1 MFNNQN
7 TNIMKKIF
15 LLIPVLALSLL
26 VNAANKTTIDNTSAD
41 ALRLALYY
49 SSEGDTIVMAGGTYV
64 ESKSDYI
71 AWKRSNVVIAEKGET
86 VIIKPHVSFRVRNG
100 ARAELI
106 GVKIDASELTNEGNY
121 EDIFQAGD
129 ANEGNRLIIEGCE
142 IYGNVAKT
150 MVRCASDKKL
160 DSLIINNCYIHN
172 NAEATLRLQ
181 STSLKGVVITNTTI
195 ANVANG
201 GSFWCAPIDISS
213 SAADAKVIVDH
224 CTFYHNTSISSSYAD
239 VTVGVDGSATSDV
252 TITNCI
258 FAQPESYS
266 GSRAINLVNGGIVR
280 NCLTFNYTKSTNGIQ
295 GATVENCIAVDP
307 LFTDAAHGDYS
318 FVGNWTT
325 TPPTISPARGA
336 ATDGSDLGDP
346 RWYSAEVL
354 PETNFVAPYAFVGD
368 KAKLSGNIWYDDV
381 NDYLYG
387 DGEHNKVYGTA
398 KWKIHATRACAVKA
412 TLNMTDGSSSGH
424 IFRVEILD
432 ATGNQVDVVAEP
444 AQSDDDGD
452 IDLPNPLSFPAAGD
466 YTIIL
471 HNDQEWSS
479 AKINSI
485 TLVYVGGAVVT
496 VPAEELLGSEAVLV
510 DAGHLK
516 VSKLANGDLKYGD
529 NGEPLKEYVYWNIN
543 ATKAG
548 NMAVTLNVV
557 APGEGSPSGH
567 NFLVELYSNL
577 SESRIASVAEL
588 AQTSA
593 TGEINLPALEIPAA
607 GNYIIKLTNQT
618 QWSSAI
624 LHSIEFEYIGG
635 ERIEIP
641 TNELLGEDAV
651 LVNDGNLK
659 VSKATNGDLKYG
671 DNGSP
676 LGEYVYWN
684 INASKAGNMKV
695 TLNVVAPGE
704 GDPSGHQFL
713 VELYSDLSASPISTT
728 AEVASTSATG
738 ARALPDAI
746 NIPATGNY
754 IIKLTN
760 QKQWSSAILHSI
772 KFEYLGGAIIEIPAN
787 QLLGEEAVIVD
798 EGHKKVYKLANG
810 DLQYDD
816 NNTPLGE
823 YVYWNVS
830 ATEIGM
836 MQVTLNLDPVTSSG
850 HNYRVELYD
859 GSTLKDY
866 SEELESDAS
875 GDAVHS
881 KGDVPL
887 TKKMSIPAVGEY
899 TIKLINRTKYSSMV
913 LKGITL
919 TPVCVTLDE
928 GAENNSVISAAVS
941 AGGST
946 DVKLTRTLTSGMY
959 NTICLPFAVSADEL
973 NRVFGEGNV
982 KKLSSSTLAG
992 DVLDIALEEVTSM
1005 EAGKPYLVKPAANIV
1020 NPKFLNVEV
1029 TTATPVEVKEGPTTF
1044 KGTFI
1049 KSSIPASENNLFL
1062 GPNNT
1067 LYFPEVTA
1075 QPIKGLRAWFE
1086 VVVPGGVQSIK
1097 HARIVEQENKE
1108 TAVDLIESENNK
1120 AQKVIVNG
1128 QLLIVK
1134 DGVQYNTLGIRVK

>member
-15 LLIPVLALSLL
+15 LLIPVLALSLM
-26 VNAANKTTIDNTSAD
+26 VNAANKTTIDNTSTD
-41 ALRLALYY
+41 ALRKALYY
-49 SSEGDTIVMAGGTYV
+49 SSVGDTIVMTAGTYE
-64 ESKSDYI
+64 ESNSDYI
-71 AWKRSNVVIAEKGET
+71 AWRRDNVVMAAEGAN

-106 GVKIDASELTNEGNY
+106 GVKIDASEIGTY
-121 EDIFQAGD
+121 ENIFDAHD
-129 ANEGNRLIIEGCE
+129 ANDGNRLILQNCE
-142 IYGNVAKT
+142 IYGNPNQSV
-150 MVRCASDKKL
+150 VYWASDKKL

-172 NAEATLRLQ
+172 NAQVSLRLE
-181 STSLKGVVITNTTI
+181 TASLKGVTITNSTF
-195 ANVANG
+195 ANMANG
-201 GSFWCAPIDISS
+201 GSFWAAPIDLKNT
-213 SAADAKVIVDH
+213 AVDAKVIVDH

-239 VTVGVDGSATSDV
+239 VTTGVDGSATSDV

-266 GSRAINLVNGGIVR
+266 GSRAINLTNGGTVR

-295 GATVENCIAVDP
+295 GATVKENCIADDP
-307 LFTDAAHGDYS
+307 LFTDAANADYS
-318 FVGNWTT
+318 FPGNWVTMNL
-325 TPPTISPARGA
+325 SPARGA
-336 ATDGSDLGDP
+336 ATDGTDLGDP
-346 RWYSAEVL
+346 RWYSSEVL
-354 PETNFVAPYAFVGD
+354 PESNFVAPYAFLGEKAVVGGSMELD
-368 KAKLSGNIWYDDV
+368 ANNYIHSKSAGGSAI
-381 NDYLYG
+381 
-387 DGEHNKVYGTA
+387 
-398 KWKIHATRACAVKA
+398 WKIHATRACNVQV
-412 TLNMTDGSSSGH
+412 TLNMDPDGEVIGHNYQVEVFDADGNSLGALDEGGWKNNVDDKVLSGS
-424 IFRVEILD
+424 I
-432 ATGNQVDVVAEP
+432 
-444 AQSDDDGD
+444 
-452 IDLPNPLSFPAAGD
+452 SFPAEGD
-466 YTIIL
+466 Y
-471 HNDQEWSS
+471 
-479 AKINSI
+479 KIELTNSI
-485 TLVYVGGAVVT
+485 SGTKSTIKGITLAYVGGAIVT
-496 VPAEELLGSEAVLV
+496 VPAEELVGTEAVLV

-529 NGEPLKEYVYWNIN
+529 NGYPLDEYVYWNIN

-548 NMAVTLNVV
+548 SMAVTLNVV
-557 APGEGSPSGH
+557 APGEGDPSGH
-567 NFLVELYSNL
+567 NFLVELYTDLNASP
-577 SESRIASVAEL
+577 IASVAEL

-593 TGEINLPALEIPAA
+593 TGEINLPALEIPAI
-607 GNYIIKLTNQT
+607 GNYIVKLTNQT

-624 LHSIEFEYIGG
+624 LHSIAFEYVGG
-635 ERIEIP
+635 VRIEIP
-641 TNELLGEDAV
+641 TEELLGEDAV
-651 LVNDGNLK
+651 LVNDGHLK
-659 VSKATNGDLKYG
+659 VSKLVNGDLQYN
-671 DNGSP
+671 DNSTP

-713 VELYSDLSASPISTT
+713 VELYSNLSESPIVSS
-728 AEVASTSATG
+728 AETASTSATG
-738 ARALPDAI
+738 ARVLPDAI

-772 KFEYLGGAIIEIPAN
+772 QLEYLGGAIIEIPAN
-787 QLLGEEAVIVD
+787 QLLGEEAIL
-798 EGHKKVYKLANG
+798 EKTELGTKTMIRLENG
-810 DLQYDD
+810 DIKSS
-816 NNTPLGE
+816 NNSNPTTE
-823 YVYWNVS
+823 YAIWNVS

-866 SEELESDAS
+866 SEELESDAL

-881 KGDVPL
+881 KGDVAL
-887 TKKMSIPAVGEY
+887 TKKLVIPAMGNY
-899 TIKLINRTKYSSMV
+899 TLKLINRTQWSSMI
-913 LKGITL
+913 LHGITL
-919 TPVCVTLDE
+919 TPAYITLDE
-928 GAENNSVISAAVS
+928 GATSNSVISDAVS

-946 DVKLTRTLTSGMY
+946 DVKLTRTLTGGMY

-1020 NPKFLNVEV
+1020 DPKFFNVEV
-1029 TTATPVEVKEGPTTF
+1029 TASTPVEVKEGPTTF

-1049 KSSIPASENNLFL
+1049 KSEIPASENNLFL

-1075 QPIKGLRAWFE
+1075 QPIKGLRGWFE

-1120 AQKVIVNG
+1120 AQKVFVNG